1 LNILREMWSNVDK
14 RKPWKFRSL
23 NVTIAAAFFAVAAST
38 LLLISSLDIYFNFRN
53 QKMLISSQYRLILE
67 KAADAVRLFINEK
80 TGILTKTISIGGIA
94 LSGPAEKQLIM
105 KRLLGS
111 ETSFRQIVL
120 LDMNKKE
127 SIRVSRLSRTA
138 STELMP
144 DETTAA
150 CALTF
155 RGKPYISSVY
165 IDKLSGEPMV
175 ILAVPVMDLF
185 GNINGTLMAE
195 VNLKFMWD
203 LVESMKIGRKGFAY
217 VVDKQGYLLA
227 FKDISRVLKRESL
240 LHVKE
245 IKKYMAGET
254 SGHNGGIAVEKGIE
268 RNFVVTS
275 HTPLG
280 SPDWAVFIELP
291 VAEAYASVML
301 SLIAMVLSFI
311 LAVWAGLYFSKRIT
325 RPIIRLRDAV
335 KTIGKGQQGVTMAVD
350 AENEIGELS
359 ASFNEMIENL
369 NKTAASRDALFDEV
383 KQHAGRL
390 EERVA
395 ERTRELTDAHKELL
409 NRAVVLSRLKDEAET
424 AAKAKSEFLANMSHE
439 IRTPMNAVIGFGE
452 LLKSTPLTLQ
462 QKDYVET
469 ICVSGGLLIALIN
482 DILDLAKIESS
493 KVALEDID
501 FDMEYLIAGI
511 LKILRPRIGEK
522 RIDLNLVYPEEVP
535 RYFKGDPTRLR
546 QIFLNLVSNAIKF
559 TDKGEVTVRVT
570 REHAGAASEAGA
582 PATLRFSVK
591 DTGIGIP
598 EEKQGEI
605 FETFTQADSSITRKY
620 SGSGLGLAITR
631 SLISLMGG
639 AIAVKSGP
647 GKGSDFFFTLSLKPG
662 QPTTEKENAL
672 IGMEMLKGKRALI
685 PGENEQ
691 SREKHLAHELL
702 TRGISVLVVEDNAL
716 NQKLMGILLR
726 KMGCVY
732 DMANDGQEAVEKI
745 SKHDYDLILM
755 DIQMPVM
762 DGYEASKKI
771 RGLMGTAIPIIAL
784 TAHVFKEDE
793 EKCRAAGMNDFIAKP
808 VEIKALKEMLL
819 KWGIQQREQ

>member
-1 LNILREMWSNVDK
+1 
-14 RKPWKFRSL
+14 
-23 NVTIAAAFFAVAAST
+23 
-38 LLLISSLDIYFNFRN
+38 
-53 QKMLISSQYRLILE
+53 
-67 KAADAVRLFINEK
+67 
-80 TGILTKTISIGGIA
+80 
-94 LSGPAEKQLIM
+94 
-105 KRLLGS
+105 
-111 ETSFRQIVL
+111 
-120 LDMNKKE
+120 
-127 SIRVSRLSRTA
+127 
-138 STELMP
+138 
-144 DETTAA
+144 
-150 CALTF
+150 
-155 RGKPYISSVY
+155 
-165 IDKLSGEPMV
+165 MV

-291 VAEAYASVML
+291 VAEAYASVINGVML